1 VHDVDSP
8 PALAFGALCSGAPS
22 QFELT
27 PREVVNNTL
36 HDGAR
41 CHAAVTWSTRY
52 VDTLGRERPHRSVPR
67 GVRMELVGE
76 AWCSAF
82 TSGRVVMYTVGGS
95 LVDAACGPAV
105 ARGEKP

>member
-1 VHDVDSP
+1 
-8 PALAFGALCSGAPS
+8 
-22 QFELT
+22 
-27 PREVVNNTL
+27 
-36 HDGAR
+36 
-41 CHAAVTWSTRY
+41 
-52 VDTLGRERPHRSVPR
+52 VPR

>member
-36 HDGAR
+36 HDGA
-41 CHAAVTWSTRY
+41 VS
-52 VDTLGRERPHRSVPR
+52 
-67 GVRMELVGE
+67 
-76 AWCSAF
+76 CS
-82 TSGRVVMYTVGGS
+82 SDVEYTV
-95 LVDAACGPAV
+95 
-105 ARGEKP
+105 R